1 MIKSND
7 EKFIFKTKK
16 ADAILDDCN
25 FKLRGVKTAAYEEAD
40 TMRLQILNLMENPL
54 QCNKMREQ
62 QRKVIPNHAASKIC
76 NLIIELTR
84 SA

>member
-1 MIKSND
+1 MI
-7 EKFIFKTKK
+7 
-16 ADAILDDCN
+16 
-25 FKLRGVKTAAYEEAD
+25 
-40 TMRLQILNLMENPL
+40 LQILNLMENPL